1 MTTSLPYQ
9 SGSGNEPILSYK
21 ITFFYIIFLTTDIL
35 NDKRNFALCQIVK
48 LDYLYYNIKKETE
61 LKTMC
66 SILLSINPQ
75 YVESILNGTKEYEF
89 RKTVCKKHIDKIIIY
104 STSPIMKVVGEAE
117 VDDILIGDP
126 EMIWQLTKKKSG
138 IDKIFFD
145 EYYKNK
151 TEAVAY
157 KLKNV
162 IKFDS
167 PKTLNDYV
175 YIMHHSLTSI

>member
-1 MTTSLPYQ
+1 M
-9 SGSGNEPILSYK
+9 
-21 ITFFYIIFLTTDIL
+21 
-35 NDKRNFALCQIVK
+35 
-48 LDYLYYNIKKETE
+48 
-61 LKTMC
+61 
-66 SILLSINPQ
+66 
-75 YVESILNGTKEYEF
+75 NGTKEYEF

-167 PKTLNDYV
+167 PKTLNDYGV
-175 YIMHHSLTSI
+175 HNAPQSYQYIN